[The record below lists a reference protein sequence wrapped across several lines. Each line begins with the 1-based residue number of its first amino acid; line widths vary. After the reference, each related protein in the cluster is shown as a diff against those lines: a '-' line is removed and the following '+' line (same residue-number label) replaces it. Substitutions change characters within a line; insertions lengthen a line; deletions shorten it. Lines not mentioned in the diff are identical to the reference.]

1 MLKDADKET
10 IETQQ
15 RKLMEARAELEDLKQ
30 KFALMK
36 QKFDSISNYAAKD
49 HQEFVTVSKDKKAF
63 EEMVAK
69 LKVQNQELLEK
80 YEKIKLQYQ
89 ELKKKPPTT
98 DIES

>member
-36 QKFDSISNYAAKD
+36 QKFDSISNYAAKN
-49 HQEFVTVSKDKKAF
+49 HQEFVTV
-63 EEMVAK
+63 
-69 LKVQNQELLEK
+69 
-80 YEKIKLQYQ
+80 
-89 ELKKKPPTT
+89 
-98 DIES
+98 

>member
-1 MLKDADKET
+1 
-10 IETQQ
+10 
-15 RKLMEARAELEDLKQ
+15 
-30 KFALMK
+30 
-36 QKFDSISNYAAKD
+36 
-49 HQEFVTVSKDKKAF
+49 
-63 EEMVAK
+63 MVAK